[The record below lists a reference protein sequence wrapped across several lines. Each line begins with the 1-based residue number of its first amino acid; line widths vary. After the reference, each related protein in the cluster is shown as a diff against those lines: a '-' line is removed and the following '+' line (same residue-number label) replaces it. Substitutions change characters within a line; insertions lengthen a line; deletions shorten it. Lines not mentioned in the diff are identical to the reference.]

1 MDIAINL
8 QRRIKE
14 VQFKKDNTPVQSS
27 DEYGV
32 LIKQLDEE
40 MFNIKKNK
48 DEIFKMVKHQAM
60 SLSEGFTQV
69 LDDYLQ
75 VALNDGTKMKLNQ
88 FNKLQKEILSNIE
101 NIDENDKNELS
112 SIFEDIYE
120 CILDEYQQD
129 RLKIIDTFETKIKHT
144 QNNMSNEKEIKS
156 IIDSYYNECQSFI
169 KKINTKEQTRLI
181 NSERAIMN
189 MKSEM

>member
-1 MDIAINL
+1 
-8 QRRIKE
+8 
-14 VQFKKDNTPVQSS
+14 
-27 DEYGV
+27 
-32 LIKQLDEE
+32 
-40 MFNIKKNK
+40 MFNVKKNK
-48 DEIFKMVKHQAM
+48 DKIIKMVKHQAM

-88 FNKLQKEILSNIE
+88 FNKLQKEILSNIK

-129 RLKIIDTFETKIKHT
+129 RLKIIDTFETRIKHT
-144 QNNMSNEKEIKS
+144 QNNMSKEKEIKS
-156 IIDSYYNECQSFI
+156 IIDSYYNECQSFT